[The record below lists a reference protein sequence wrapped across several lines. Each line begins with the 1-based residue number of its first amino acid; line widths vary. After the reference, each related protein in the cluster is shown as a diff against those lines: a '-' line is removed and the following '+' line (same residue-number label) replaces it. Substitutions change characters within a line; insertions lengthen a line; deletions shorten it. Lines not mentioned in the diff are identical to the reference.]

1 MTEKKEKPL
10 SEKKRGYLL
19 AILGGTLAI
28 PFGWLTSPLV
38 LYCLNKKL
46 KEKDGKQ
53 PNRFKIWAL
62 LGIVGAPLSL
72 SLVFLIPS
80 DVGNIDNTAQK
91 DLINE
96 SKEVFKSEKVLKKE
110 LLAEGID
117 FIATGKCFNFEDDP
131 NKKILFGSAFGNYVI
146 DKADSPLGEFPRDP
160 VPFQSKAW
168 NKCYGRS
175 KVIDTYQLGDGR
187 MYKSKTYFYKSI
199 KAQVKVNTNRNY
211 IESFIFDFSSN

>member
-1 MTEKKEKPL
+1 MD
-10 SEKKRGYLL
+10 
-19 AILGGTLAI
+19 
-28 PFGWLTSPLV
+28 
-38 LYCLNKKL
+38 NKYI
-46 KEKDGKQ
+46 
-53 PNRFKIWAL
+53 FWSTT
-62 LGIVGAPLSL
+62 V
-72 SLVFLIPS
+72 LVFL
-80 DVGNIDNTAQK
+80 AM
-91 DLINE
+91 
-96 SKEVFKSEKVLKKE
+96 VFVFRMETEEDKAIRLDIEAEKALQKE

-117 FIATGKCFNFEDDP
+117 FIKTGKCFNYEDDI
-131 NKKILFGSAFGNYVI
+131 NKKLLFGSAFGNYVI

-160 VPFQSKAW
+160 VPFKSKAW